1 MAAQKHLGSA
11 GAPGREQ
18 SKRTAPV
25 GKRKLGEA
33 EAAAQRGAREQLRPP
48 DAAQLE
54 WLAQQDAL
62 AFMWHF
68 ADGST
73 SARPYLGG
81 AAAACAKDAFD
92 PYTQPEVVGCS
103 LYSDADGGAAVHFDL
118 RRDAGRSGGGGGG
131 GGGGV
136 GGGDAEDVGGS
147 DAEDVG
153 GSVGG
158 GGSSREGGSGGREG
172 GGGEGCGVAGGMPG
186 GKRGSATVTASM
198 AASRPVLWATWLA
211 TSTGV
216 GSEAPRLATSMGL
229 CALHSK
235 VPICEAACCGPCCP
249 CCDASPTSSTVAST

>member
-11 GAPGREQ
+11 GAPPGREQ
-18 SKRTAPV
+18 SKRAAPV

-33 EAAAQRGAREQLRPP
+33 EAAAQRGARAQLRPA

-103 LYSDADGGAAVHFDL
+103 LYSDAGGGAAVHFDL
-118 RRDAGRSGGGGGG
+118 RKDAGRSGGGGGG
-131 GGGGV
+131 GGGG
-136 GGGDAEDVGGS
+136 ALLE
-147 DAEDVG
+147 
-153 GSVGG
+153 
-158 GGSSREGGSGGREG
+158 
-172 GGGEGCGVAGGMPG
+172 
-186 GKRGSATVTASM
+186 
-198 AASRPVLWATWLA
+198 AAWLA
-211 TSTGV
+211 VARLLCG
-216 GSEAPRLATSMGL
+216 EAQAVLVVPNAQLVLRTLLLALPALRPGL
-229 CALHSK
+229 AL
-235 VPICEAACCGPCCP
+235 EELL
-249 CCDASPTSSTVAST
+249 CDAAALDVSRWVDPVALASP